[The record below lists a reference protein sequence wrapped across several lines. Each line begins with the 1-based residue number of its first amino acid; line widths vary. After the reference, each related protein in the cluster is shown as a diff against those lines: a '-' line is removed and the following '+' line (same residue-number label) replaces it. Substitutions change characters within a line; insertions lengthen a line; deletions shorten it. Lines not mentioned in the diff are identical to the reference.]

1 MVAAREAGID
11 LLLVPMGELTD
22 ARHHAGDMAVEG
34 VDNLADALAALARH
48 GGYTTDLALP

>member
-1 MVAAREAGID
+1 
-11 LLLVPMGELTD
+11 LTD